1 MKTYNIK
8 AWDGIMEWNAEY
20 YEFEAE
26 NDEEAKEIARD
37 WFEKDYL
44 PEIISSPDSYSD
56 YPCED
61 DYDSEE
67 EYYMAIEEEENELSA
82 SLYWEFI

>member
-8 AWDGIMEWNAEY
+8 AWDGVMEWNAEY

-26 NDEEAKEIARD
+26 NDDEAEVIANK
-37 WFEKDYL
+37 WFEEEYL
-44 PEIISSPDSYSD
+44 PEIILSPDSYSD
-56 YPCED
+56 YPDEE

-67 EYYMAIEEEENELSA
+67 EWLEAVTQEENELSS
-82 SLYWEFI
+82 SLHWEFI